1 MSKKTKY
8 YMRGIGVGILVC
20 ALILIISRLNTHA
33 EISDE
38 EIISR
43 ARALGMIESGEQSLT
58 EATGVSDTEIQ
69 PSESVQDLSST
80 EGSTEPVLTQTP
92 EDIQRDDD
100 PLPEASAEPPYPV
113 MTAAPS
119 PEVSEPPYPVMTAAP
134 SQEASEPSP
143 SPSAITSPSPSPV
156 PSPSSEPD
164 NDPLLTDLVYVT
176 LTIYSGNSSDTVA
189 RRAEELGLVTNS
201 REFDA
206 YLVTNGYANRIRVG
220 SFEIPLGASYE
231 YIAKAIT

>member
-1 MSKKTKY
+1 MSRKNKY

-20 ALILIISRLNTHA
+20 ALILSISRLNTKTD
-33 EISDE
+33 ITDE

-43 ARALGMIESGEQSLT
+43 ARALGMIESGDQTLT
-58 EATGVSDTEIQ
+58 EATGVSDAEAEPSEIQ
-69 PSESVQDLSST
+69 PEDVPS
-80 EGSTEPVLTQTP
+80 P
-92 EDIQRDDD
+92 ET
-100 PLPEASAEPPYPV
+100 SHEPPYPV
-113 MTAAPS
+113 MTAEPSPDTSEPPYPVMTSAPS
-119 PEVSEPPYPVMTAAP
+119 PEVSEP
-134 SQEASEPSP
+134 EPSP
-143 SPSAITSPSPSPV
+143 SAV
-156 PSPSSEPD
+156 PSPSASPVTSPSSDPD

-176 LTIYSGNSSDTVA
+176 LTVYSGNSSDTVA

>member
-1 MSKKTKY
+1 MSKKSKY

-20 ALILIISRLNTHA
+20 ALILIISRKNTQPV
-33 EISDE
+33 ISDE

-43 ARALGMIESGEQSLT
+43 ARALGMVESGDQTLT
-58 EATGVSDTEIQ
+58 EATGVSDAEVS
-69 PSESVQDLSST
+69 PSVTQSPLPTPLASPSSSPEASVYPVLTSA
-80 EGSTEPVLTQTP
+80 STEPSVYPVLTSASTEPSVYPVLTSAVPEETDSPEPSAEPEPSVTP
-92 EDIQRDDD
+92 ESSLSAS
-100 PLPEASAEPPYPV
+100 PSPEAS
-113 MTAAPS
+113 
-119 PEVSEPPYPVMTAAP
+119 
-134 SQEASEPSP
+134 
-143 SPSAITSPSPSPV
+143 
-156 PSPSSEPD
+156 
-164 NDPLLTDLVYVT
+164 NDQLLTDLVYVT
-176 LTIYSGNSSDTVA
+176 LTVYSGNSSDTIA

>member
-80 EGSTEPVLTQTP
+80 EGSKEPVLTQTP

-100 PLPEASAEPPYPV
+100 PLPEASA
-113 MTAAPS
+113 
-119 PEVSEPPYPVMTAAP
+119 EPPYPVMTAAP

-156 PSPSSEPD
+156 PSPSSDPD
-164 NDPLLTDLVYVT
+164 NDALLTDLVYVT

>member
-1 MSKKTKY
+1 
-8 YMRGIGVGILVC
+8 MRGIGVGILVC
-20 ALILIISRLNTHA
+20 ALILIISRLNTKTD
-33 EISDE
+33 ITDE

-43 ARALGMIESGEQSLT
+43 ARALGMIESGDQTLT
-58 EATGVSDTEIQ
+58 EATGVSDAEAEPSEIQ
-69 PSESVQDLSST
+69 SVSPSPVVT
-80 EGSTEPVLTQTP
+80 PEPVVTQTAEEMQP
-92 EDIQRDDD
+92 EDV
-100 PLPEASAEPPYPV
+100 PSPETSHEPPYPV
-113 MTAAPS
+113 MTAEPSPDASEPPYPVMTSAPS
-119 PEVSEPPYPVMTAAP
+119 PEVSEP
-134 SQEASEPSP
+134 SP
-143 SPSAITSPSPSPV
+143 SPTPSAV
-156 PSPSSEPD
+156 PSPSSSAEPSSDPD

-176 LTIYSGNSSDTVA
+176 LTVYSGNSSDTVA

>member
-1 MSKKTKY
+1 MSRKNKY
-8 YMRGIGVGILVC
+8 YMRGIGVGVLVC
-20 ALILIISRLNTHA
+20 ALILIISRLNTQTD
-33 EISDE
+33 ITDE

-43 ARALGMIESGEQSLT
+43 ARALGMIESGDQTLT
-58 EATGVSDTEIQ
+58 ETTGVSDAEAEPSEIQ
-69 PSESVQDLSST
+69 PEDVPS
-80 EGSTEPVLTQTP
+80 P
-92 EDIQRDDD
+92 ET
-100 PLPEASAEPPYPV
+100 SHEPPYPV
-113 MTAAPS
+113 MTAEPSPDTSEPPYPVMTSAPS
-119 PEVSEPPYPVMTAAP
+119 PEVSEP
-134 SQEASEPSP
+134 SP
-143 SPSAITSPSPSPV
+143 SPSAV
-156 PSPSSEPD
+156 PSPSSSAEPSSDND

-176 LTIYSGNSSDTVA
+176 LTVYSGNSSDTVA